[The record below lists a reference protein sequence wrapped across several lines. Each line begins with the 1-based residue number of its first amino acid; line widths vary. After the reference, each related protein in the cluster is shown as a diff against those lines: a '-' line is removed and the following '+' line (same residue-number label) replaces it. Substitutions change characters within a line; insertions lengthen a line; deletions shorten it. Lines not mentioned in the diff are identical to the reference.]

1 MFVSFFKNVSH
12 YCFMRWRQ
20 KFRKCIVFFF
30 CAETTKRI
38 LSTICVPLNCEPKI
52 IRTRATLGLLLT
64 IESSIASLT
73 CYSFYALI
81 LSLFI
86 NQI

>member
-1 MFVSFFKNVSH
+1 MFLLIQRALFNFLIWLNDT
-12 YCFMRWRQ
+12 
-20 KFRKCIVFFF
+20 
-30 CAETTKRI
+30 A
-38 LSTICVPLNCEPKI
+38 PLNREPKI
-52 IRTRATLGLLLT
+52 IRMRATLALLLI

-81 LSLFI
+81 LYLFI